1 MKKTL
6 LLACLSAAFSAYAQP
21 FTPNTGSCGLAY
33 GRVCMG
39 TATGFSYSDVNSWD
53 PYYLGTAIPETRD
66 VHGGLTNTSNYHY
79 TIGEFTNGS
88 QRDIFYF
95 KKNRLD
101 GDIVDF
107 LAIDANVDINNGTQE
122 NDIPRRM
129 TIDETNHLM
138 YVVGE
143 FVTSGTSTP
152 FLLCYD
158 ISGPASKM
166 WAVALPGG
174 DHGLDVTLD
183 NNLDIY
189 VLSQPATGGTFDIY
203 KYDNT
208 GSILGSFNNSSFSGS
223 TSPYPYR
230 LAHDNTTDD
239 IYVVGTDGGNAFI
252 GGINTSLSAID
263 YRTTSSAG
271 GYYDAD
277 IDVSNGELVAV
288 GTIPVGFGMASGTW
302 ASWDVSTTPY
312 TLSYNGVGTSTDEAI
327 IDVQVTPAG
336 QYIVIAID
344 ATSGSP
350 ERYLTYVDKA
360 ANGGLGDVHYGT
372 NSYHFVN
379 NPSGILATCMHRDS
393 DGYIVVGGFDGGNVL
408 AWTAKFNNPGV
419 MSWSGYQNKSTST
432 QSIQKEKVTTS
443 PNPVKAELTVSGN
456 SAKQYRISN
465 TLGQI
470 ILQGEI
476 NNNKINVSQL
486 SSGNYF
492 IQVISNT
499 HQQIAISKFVKE

>member
-6 LLACLSAAFSAYAQP
+6 LLACLSAALNANAQP

-33 GRVCMG
+33 GRICTM

-66 VHGGLTNTSNYHY
+66 VHGGVNSTSNHHY

-107 LAIDANVDINNGTQE
+107 LAIDGNVDVNNGTQE
-122 NDIPRRM
+122 NDVPRRM
-129 TIDETNHLM
+129 TIDDANQLM
-138 YVVGE
+138 YIVGE
-143 FVTSGTSTP
+143 YVISGAHTP

-158 ISGPASKM
+158 ISGSATKL
-166 WAVALPGG
+166 WAVQLPSG
-174 DHGLDVTLD
+174 DHALDVTLD

-189 VLSQPATGGTFDIY
+189 VLGQTSSGTTFEIY
-203 KYDNT
+203 KYSNT
-208 GSILGSFNNSSFSGS
+208 GTFIGTFNSSSFSGS
-223 TSPYPYR
+223 SSLYPTR
-230 LAHDNTTDD
+230 LAHDNTTDN
-239 IYVVGTDGGNAFI
+239 IYVVGSDGGNAFI
-252 GGINTSLSAID
+252 GGVNTSLSAID
-263 YRTTSSAG
+263 YRTTSSSG

-302 ASWDVSTTPY
+302 GSWDVSTTPY
-312 TLSYNGVGTSTDEAI
+312 TLTYNGVGTSTDEAI

-336 QYIVIAID
+336 QYVVIAID
-344 ATSGSP
+344 ATSGFP
-350 ERYLTYVDKA
+350 ERYLTYIDKT

-372 NSYHFVN
+372 NSYQFVN
-379 NPSGILATCMHRDS
+379 NPSGILATCMHRDN
-393 DGYIVVGGFDGGNVL
+393 DGYIIVGGFDGGNVL

-419 MSWSGYQNKSTST
+419 MTWSGYQNKSTSIQNT
-432 QSIQKEKVTTS
+432 QIENVAIS
-443 PNPVKAELTVSGN
+443 PNPVKNELTITGDNISHYRVSN
-456 SAKQYRISN
+456 S
-465 TLGQI
+465 LGQI
-470 ILQGEI
+470 VLQGEI
-476 NNNKINVSQL
+476 NNNKINVSEL

-492 IQVISNT
+492 IQLMSNT
-499 HQQIAISKFVKE
+499 HQQIAVSKFVKE